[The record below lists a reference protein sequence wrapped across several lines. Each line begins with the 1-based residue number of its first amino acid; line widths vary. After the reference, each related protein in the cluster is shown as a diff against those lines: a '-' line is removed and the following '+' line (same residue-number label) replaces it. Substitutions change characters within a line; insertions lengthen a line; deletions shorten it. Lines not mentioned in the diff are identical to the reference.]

1 MVVVAP
7 FNKQV
12 YGSFYRKVLNYLSC
26 GKALEAK
33 TKQALLVRALSFEVV
48 MSEEIK
54 VHFTNY
60 IGTKCVNGFKMNKE
74 TYCKLRGWDVP
85 ANEDPLEVGYL
96 VEYPDSKPNHEQFR
110 GYISWSPRA
119 AFEAAYHDV
128 DKGCS
133 FGHAVELIK
142 LGHRLTRK
150 GWNGKGMYITLVSG
164 ENWAMDKHENTIC
177 EKRDWLGIKTVDD
190 QFMPWVPSQ
199 SDVLAEDWIIL

>member
-1 MVVVAP
+1 
-7 FNKQV
+7 
-12 YGSFYRKVLNYLSC
+12 
-26 GKALEAK
+26 
-33 TKQALLVRALSFEVV
+33 

-85 ANEDPLEVGYL
+85 DNEDPLEVGYL

-119 AFEAAYHDV
+119 AFEDSYRDV
-128 DKGCS
+128 DRGCT
-133 FGHAVELIK
+133 FGHAVELLKAGFK
-142 LGHRLTRK
+142 LARK
-150 GWNGKGMYITLVSG
+150 GWNGNGMYIEYVAAEEWNSSSLERPG
-164 ENWAMDKHENTIC
+164 FADELKPHP
-177 EKRDWLGIKTVDD
+177 WLGIKTVND

>member
-1 MVVVAP
+1 
-7 FNKQV
+7 
-12 YGSFYRKVLNYLSC
+12 
-26 GKALEAK
+26 
-33 TKQALLVRALSFEVV
+33 

-60 IGTKCVNGFKMNKE
+60 IGTKCVNGFRMNKE

-119 AFEAAYHDV
+119 AFEAAYCDV
-128 DKGCS
+128 DKGCT

-164 ENWAMDKHENTIC
+164 ENWAMDKHENTVC

-199 SDVLAEDWIIL
+199 SDVLAEDWVLAQ